1 MHPKRGIA
9 KCLAFYM
16 IFNQFL
22 PFFLVDKLSTTDV
35 YDIIYVGNN
44 CGRYV
49 TDTLKTTLMTPKMNF
64 EGGQ

>member
-49 TDTLKTTLMTPKMNF
+49 TDTSKIK
-64 EGGQ
+64 